1 VVQRDVGFEFE
12 LDPDVQVFE
21 SGRFWIGYRS
31 LGKRARVLNGQDFYV
46 ETDYLSGGSSSWE
59 FVTTN
64 FPESL
69 PGMNRLI
76 AVLDH
81 IDGILQ
87 LMGGATVS
95 QVNQPPAYNPVG
107 NAFAAHGQPVP
118 DRYFTFHSTPF
129 RTKPQVTAGL
139 DLVAVNQIFT
149 SAANPAGPGVSDLAR
164 NVGSIDYFGRVNGPA
179 QVDVGLGAMHQA
191 AAQEIQNTY
200 GNPPDPALQ
209 ALVTQVLQIIIG
221 GQQPIGVTPKTV
233 LRLLLHRTDIKHTFD
248 TLPNPL
254 RGNIEAVP
262 ATFVNMVITAA
273 QQINPAVQAGTP
285 VISANLFTD
294 PSNVGDPHHNM
305 PSPFTQVTC
314 GQWLTGIA
322 TPGGTD
328 LMSAG
333 NYPVRTWMWG
343 MLNYREDVKAN
354 ELLGSFGARH
364 NLLDP
369 GNRPVFELRSSK
381 QIYASLIRPYALDF
395 FKYVR
400 YLHNPGALT
409 ETRLL
414 TSLAANDLNDLIG
427 FTPNRPVVAQ
437 NIDAQA
443 TGAFNN

>member
-1 VVQRDVGFEFE
+1 
-12 LDPDVQVFE
+12 
-21 SGRFWIGYRS
+21 
-31 LGKRARVLNGQDFYV
+31 
-46 ETDYLSGGSSSWE
+46 
-59 FVTTN
+59 
-64 FPESL
+64 
-69 PGMNRLI
+69 
-76 AVLDH
+76 
-81 IDGILQ
+81 
-87 LMGGATVS
+87 
-95 QVNQPPAYNPVG
+95 
-107 NAFAAHGQPVP
+107 
-118 DRYFTFHSTPF
+118 
-129 RTKPQVTAGL
+129 
-139 DLVAVNQIFT
+139 
-149 SAANPAGPGVSDLAR
+149 
-164 NVGSIDYFGRVNGPA
+164 
-179 QVDVGLGAMHQA
+179 
-191 AAQEIQNTY
+191 
-200 GNPPDPALQ
+200 
-209 ALVTQVLQIIIG
+209 
-221 GQQPIGVTPKTV
+221 
-233 LRLLLHRTDIKHTFD
+233 
-248 TLPNPL
+248 
-254 RGNIEAVP
+254 
-262 ATFVNMVITAA
+262 
-273 QQINPAVQAGTP
+273 VQAGTP